1 VGGLFPQVQREKVA
15 LEMKLT
21 PHVNEHDIIRL
32 EVDEKISEL
41 APGSSNLG
49 PSTSE
54 RTAKTIVVAK
64 DQQTILIGGLMS
76 DKVINSV
83 TKIPIL
89 GDIPILGFF
98 FRNTTRK
105 VVKTNLI
112 IALTPYVISD
122 QSDLRRVL
130 EKKMKERR
138 EFVERF
144 GGEDRPNPEA
154 QIDYRRKRGMLEEI
168 NRAARDV
175 ENEEGEMQRLRE
187 RDSEDEQGPVELP
200 AGYHPP
206 GGNGNGAATPAPV
219 PTVAT
224 PPGAKPPA
232 PTAPTTPPAAPPV
245 VK

>member
-1 VGGLFPQVQREKVA
+1 
-15 LEMKLT
+15 MKLT
-21 PHVNEHDIIRL
+21 PHVNEHDLIRL

-64 DQQTILIGGLMS
+64 DQQTVLIGGLMS

-98 FRNTTRK
+98 FRNTTK
-105 VVKTNLI
+105 HVVKTNLI
-112 IALTPYVISD
+112 IALTPYVIND

-144 GGEDRPNPEA
+144 GGEERPNPEA

-168 NRAARDV
+168 NVAAREIEV
-175 ENEEGEMQRLRE
+175 EEKELHDIQQRESL
-187 RDSEDEQGPVELP
+187 DQSGPVDLPIGPNDNGPSSIAP
-200 AGYHPP
+200 AG
-206 GGNGNGAATPAPV
+206 GGGV
-219 PTVAT
+219 V
-224 PPGAKPPA
+224 
-232 PTAPTTPPAAPPV
+232 PAAVPAGGGAPAGV
-245 VK
+245 TPRSP